1 MPVQDLLRY
10 DEIVR
15 DDAPSR
21 AHSYRIAFAY
31 GFLAWSIPK
40 CVLAFRDSHLTTPD
54 ALVMAGALIVLGA
67 SLTGLAMAA
76 VVHLD
81 YRRRFDRLARVLAY
95 DPRIVPPPPDS
106 ATHRLPCGLVIDRN
120 RVVTGSLYLVP
131 NGLLFQSNIVAP
143 AFLRAAFR
151 RTRPAPFQ
159 LLFSPVQGITL
170 DIRSVP
176 RSRLERIVGS
186 AEISVLIISLGEN
199 EAAFRVANTYA
210 SLQRL
215 ESVLAVACRET
226 SSS

>member
-1 MPVQDLLRY
+1 MQELLRY
-10 DEIVR
+10 DDIVR
-15 DDAPSR
+15 DEAPGR
-21 AHSYRIAFAY
+21 AHSYRMAFAY
-31 GFLAWSIPK
+31 GFLAWSVPK
-40 CVLAFRDSHLTTPD
+40 FVLALRDSDLTTPE
-54 ALVMAGALIVLGA
+54 ALATGVLIVLGA
-67 SLTGLAMAA
+67 SLAGLAMAA
-76 VVHLD
+76 LVHLD
-81 YRRRFDRLARVLAY
+81 YRRRFDRLTRVLAY
-95 DPRIVPPPPDS
+95 DPRIVPPPPDN

-131 NGLLFQSNIVAP
+131 NGLLFQSNIFAP
-143 AFLRAAFR
+143 ASLRAAFR

-186 AEISVLIISLGEN
+186 AEISVLIIRLGEN